1 MRTRHLFAAA
11 FAAALALCAS
21 AAPKADVCE
30 FWVSAKG
37 DDRSPGTKAKPVQ
50 TLARAVELT
59 RGVARECAKTIV
71 VRDGFYSVEKPVR
84 VGPTDYD
91 LVIRA
96 ENPGKAVFS
105 GAVRIEK
112 WAADASD
119 PRFLVAD
126 LPFKPGDGDRHVLLC
141 GGKWADL
148 AKFPEKGRLKY
159 LSNNSQVNL
168 VYDAKSLPEGTD
180 FSGIDLASAWLQI
193 PQEWATTRTG
203 IKEHDAASSTFV
215 LKSKTN
221 MPLGNYNQG
230 FLLMNTRHGLTR
242 PGTWMFEATAGRIV
256 YWPREGETAETLVA
270 TITRSES
277 ILDIQGSSG
286 VKVSGL
292 VFEGCAQIAA
302 NSNMWAARAANAP
315 VSAKNSRNVV
325 IEDVEVRDTAANGIF
340 MLKPVECVVRRCHVH
355 GVGSSGVNFLDGGSH
370 SGVEKS
376 EIHDFGR
383 MDASANGIGLQL
395 VRAYCVG
402 TKIYDGPGNGITLWD
417 NVGGSLIA
425 GNEIHHVMKVQRD
438 GGGLYGGYV
447 DSVVRDNYVHDIWWA
462 GLYADEGS
470 QRDLFTGNRFENC
483 PWPTHMHQTQHIV
496 VSNNVMRHSGAM
508 RFSFQGSGHGVFCDN
523 KIYTDKPITT
533 DAYLANCDFWGR
545 NEVFVRH
552 GDGEYKSVGKVTLER
567 PRSKVATMKA
577 DNLSAEPLKPL
588 DGRGKL
594 NNVFKT
600 KWNEAGFTDAGE
612 DGHPSVG
619 VPNAMV
625 KVAYDQCY
633 LYFGF
638 WRRYNALSGYFGM
651 RNFTSGG
658 WCHCDAVRLAFAGGR
673 TVTVFPDG
681 SFKCEGERPITL
693 VKEDV
698 GVAEAGKVVFVRVPL
713 ECLDIP
719 GAKKGVVDLEG
730 DGGDDMVLDDMLN
743 VDVGKAGSGK
753 ARRIVEVAGCSVR
766 FNAMIWVEDLR
777 ELKAVSLVDAKD
789 PATGTIVFKK

>member
-1 MRTRHLFAAA
+1 MKRRLIAAA
-11 FAAALALCAS
+11 FAAAALCAS
-21 AAPKADVCE
+21 AAPKAGVCE
-30 FWVSAKG
+30 FWVSPNG
-37 DDRSPGTKAKPVQ
+37 DDRSPGTKAKPVK

-84 VGPTDYD
+84 VNPTDYD

-96 ENPGKAVFS
+96 ENPGKAVLS
-105 GAVRIEK
+105 GAVRLEGWK
-112 WAADASD
+112 PDASD
-119 PRFLVAD
+119 PRFLVAE

-148 AKFPEKGRLKY
+148 AQFPEKGRLKY

-168 VYDAKSLPEGTD
+168 VYDEKSLPEGTD

-203 IKEHDAASSTFV
+203 IKENDVANNTFV
-215 LKSKTN
+215 LKTKSN
-221 MPLGNYNQG
+221 MPLGQYNQG
-230 FLLMNTRHGLTR
+230 FLVMNTRHGLTR

-256 YWPREGETAETLVA
+256 YWPREGETAESLSA

-277 ILDIQGSSG
+277 ILDVQGVSG
-286 VKVSGL
+286 LTVSGL
-292 VFEGCAQIAA
+292 VFEGCAHAA
-302 NSNMWAARAANAP
+302 DNTNIWASRAANAP
-315 VSAKNSRNVV
+315 VSVKNSRNVV
-325 IEDVEVRDTAANGIF
+325 IEDVEVRDTAADGIF
-340 MLKPVECVVRRCHVH
+340 MLKPVECVVRRCRVR
-355 GVGSSGVNFLDGGSH
+355 GVGSAGVNYLDGGSH

-376 EIHDFGR
+376 EVCDFGR
-383 MDASANGIGLQL
+383 MDNSANGIGLQL
-395 VRAYCVG
+395 NRAYCVG
-402 TKIYDGPGNGITLWD
+402 TKIHDGPGNGITLWD

-425 GNEIHHVMKVQRD
+425 ENEIHHVMKVQRD

-470 QRDLFTGNRFENC
+470 QRDLFTGNRFEDC
-483 PWPTHMHQTQHIV
+483 PWPTHMHQTQNIV
-496 VSNNVMRHSGAM
+496 VSNNVMRHSGSM

-523 KIYTDKPITT
+523 KIYTDKPIET
-533 DAYLANCDFWGR
+533 DPYLANCDFWGR
-545 NEVFVRH
+545 NEVFVRD
-552 GDGEYKSVGKVTLER
+552 GDGYKSMGKVTLER
-567 PRSKVATMKA
+567 PRSKERTMQA
-577 DNLSAEPLKPL
+577 ANVSEDPLKPL
-588 DGRGKL
+588 DGRGGL
-594 NNVFKT
+594 NDAFKM
-600 KWNEAGFTDAGE
+600 KWNEAGFTNEGG
-612 DGHPSVG
+612 DGFPSVG

-633 LYFGF
+633 LYVGF
-638 WRRYNALSGYFGM
+638 WRKYNALSGYFGM
-651 RNFTSGG
+651 KNFTSVG
-658 WCHCDAVRLAFAGGR
+658 WRHCDSVRLAFAGGR

-681 SFKCEGERPITL
+681 TFKCEGERPVDL

-698 GVAEAGKVVFVRVPL
+698 GVKDGGRIVFVRVPL
-713 ECLDIP
+713 ECLDVP

-743 VDVGKAGSGK
+743 ADAGVSKAGSGK
-753 ARRIVEVAGCSVR
+753 ARRIVEVAGLELK

-777 ELKAVSLVDAKD
+777 ELKAVSAVDAKD